1 MKFRDFINQDTHI
14 NEGEMRYQALAMA
27 KEVHSQLADLTFVEM
42 LSVMNPNNPAK
53 KEVQELEK
61 KLNDLTREVGD
72 FVIKYMPDVAGSE
85 ADEVDEIPAEEEES
99 DKKSDNKNK
108 VGEK

>member
-1 MKFRDFINQDTHI
+1 
-14 NEGEMRYQALAMA
+14 
-27 KEVHSQLADLTFVEM
+27 M

-72 FVIKYMPDVAGSE
+72 FVIKYMPDVSGEEAGDD
-85 ADEVDEIPAEEEES
+85 DELPDEKES
-99 DKKSDNKNK
+99 DEKDNKNK
-108 VGEK
+108 AGKK